1 MEIDFDDEIRAL
13 IVVASLPNSWDAMRI
28 AVSSSAGKSKLKYE
42 NVQDMILSEEMHRRN
57 SSKAS
62 SFGFALTSR
71 QGVKNMVETLVKVVA
86 QINNPRGGGVNRV
99 DGKLLL

>member
-1 MEIDFDDEIRAL
+1 L
-13 IVVASLPNSWDAMRI
+13 IVLASLPNSWE